1 MTVKTIHQDTHGDNL
16 AIYNPEGSQLIF
28 IDGIFDNE
36 RISWR
41 GIYTPEGAR
50 EIANRLNDLAHI
62 MEGK

>member
-16 AIYNPEGSQLIF
+16 AIYNKGELIF
-28 IDGIFDNE
+28 IDGIFDSE

-41 GIYTPEGAR
+41 GIYSPEGAR
-50 EIANRLNDLAHI
+50 EIAKRLNDLADI